1 MRSWTYSRTAA
12 AAAALLA
19 AGLLAACGGVSEQR
33 VGDDDQQDEASEQRV
48 GDDQR
53 DEVTER
59 LIGNDGLRLFVHG
72 RTTQPS
78 GGMDALVGGALT
90 VADGCVLLDEGENQY
105 PVVWPS
111 GTAVASAD
119 PLVIEL
125 PSGDEAH
132 LGDEI
137 QGGGGFLEA
146 GRLGIDVPDEC
157 LNEWGEV
164 AVFNPDDDPA
174 VNGS

>member
-1 MRSWTYSRTAA
+1 MRSRTYSRTAVAVA
-12 AAAALLA
+12 ATLTL
-19 AGLLAACGGVSEQR
+19 GLITACGGVSDQR
-33 VGDDDQQDEASEQRV
+33 VGDDD
-48 GDDQR
+48 
-53 DEVTER
+53 
-59 LIGNDGLRLFVHG
+59 LRFFVHG
-72 RTTQPS
+72 RTVLPS
-78 GGMDALVGGALT
+78 GGMDAVVAGALT
-90 VADGCVLLDEGENQY
+90 VADGCVLLEQGESQY

-111 GTAVASAD
+111 GTSVAGTD

-125 PSGDEAH
+125 PSGEQAQ

-137 QGGGGFLEA
+137 EGGGGFLEA
-146 GRLGIDVPDEC
+146 GRLEIDVPDEC